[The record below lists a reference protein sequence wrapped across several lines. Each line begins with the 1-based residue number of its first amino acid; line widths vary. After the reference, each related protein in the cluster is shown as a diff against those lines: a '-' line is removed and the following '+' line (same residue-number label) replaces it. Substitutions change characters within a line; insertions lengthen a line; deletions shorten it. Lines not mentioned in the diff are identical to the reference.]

1 MLKKLHRGTVDI
13 KKAQIKLLEMKTTMR
28 EVKSVVEQVKSRLDL
43 TEDISL
49 KAFL

>member
-13 KKAQIKLLEMKTTMR
+13 KKAQIKRLEMKTTMR
-28 EVKSVVEQVKSRLDL
+28 EVKRVVEQVKSRLDL